1 MAFCTRCGT
10 PTGGGEGKRFC
21 TKCGAPLP
29 AGPGGEEP
37 PTVFTPGPLV
47 PEPPTFVSP
56 PGSWP
61 PAQPGQG
68 SAWPAAQPGQPTTT
82 GPAAWP
88 PSAPPGQ
95 NVPGQ
100 PRPPDRPRPGRSAA
114 WIGFVV
120 ALVLV
125 LGGGFAAWKFLGH
138 HTTNHPPAAGSPTG
152 PANGTG
158 PGSSKSPAPSSP
170 TPPAPSPTPA
180 GFPVAVSASAAQGPD
195 EPHVLQFLQRYFAAI
210 NNHDYGKYAPLL
222 MSSQRPTPQQFQTGF
237 STTADSAATLTA
249 LAPTPTGVAATVTFT
264 SHQSPSQSP
273 TSTGCDTWHITLF
286 LQPHGGAYRIGPA
299 QPGYHAQYQA
309 C

>member
-1 MAFCTRCGT
+1 
-10 PTGGGEGKRFC
+10 
-21 TKCGAPLP
+21 
-29 AGPGGEEP
+29 
-37 PTVFTPGPLV
+37 
-47 PEPPTFVSP
+47 
-56 PGSWP
+56 
-61 PAQPGQG
+61 
-68 SAWPAAQPGQPTTT
+68 
-82 GPAAWP
+82 
-88 PSAPPGQ
+88 
-95 NVPGQ
+95 
-100 PRPPDRPRPGRSAA
+100 
-114 WIGFVV
+114 VV

-138 HTTNHPPAAGSPTG
+138 HTTNHPSAAGSPTG
-152 PANGTG
+152 PANQTG
-158 PGSSKSPAPSSP
+158 PGSPKPTAPSSLP
-170 TPPAPSPTPA
+170 PGTPPPPA

-210 NNHDYGKYAPLL
+210 NHHDYGKYTSLL
-222 MSSQRPTPQQFQTGF
+222 MSSQRLTLQQFQTGY

-286 LQPHGGAYRIGPA
+286 LRPHAGAYRIGPA